1 MRKSPK
7 IIRLP
12 RGATRVDLAYAV
24 HTDIGPGFRIAGV
37 VARRLLAR
45 EDVAAANDK
54 RPASLVIRGT
64 EGMAGQVCAVLPDDS
79 GRYDHRIDLERQGT
93 AHPHQRS
100 PGHPPDSSGGTCQVS
115 LLQNSPTRFTA
126 PHSIRPLRAICVVRE
141 VSIAERLSLW
151 HGFRR
156 LRRTTAC
163 IPRMHGG
170 GRGNAGGHSRHRIN
184 WSADRARIPN
194 IKCAITLVTPLTIK
208 VLPPNSSLSRALLRS
223 AAVRSL

>member
-1 MRKSPK
+1 MTTGGSCISTYLVVSAWRLLECRVFPRSRHHHLRP
-7 IIRLP
+7 IQFRRANRSAGQRPGLGFNAPSYAAPGTARNSIRAIRLADHSGLP
-12 RGATRVDLAYAV
+12 VSSFLQLESYQKYQ
-24 HTDIGPGFRIAGV
+24 
-37 VARRLLAR
+37 L
-45 EDVAAANDK
+45 
-54 RPASLVIRGT
+54 T
-64 EGMAGQVCAVLPDDS
+64 E
-79 GRYDHRIDLERQGT
+79 
-93 AHPHQRS
+93 
-100 PGHPPDSSGGTCQVS
+100 S

-141 VSIAERLSLW
+141 ASIAERLSLW

-170 GRGNAGGHSRHRIN
+170 GRGNAGGHSRNRIN

-194 IKCAITLVTPLTIK
+194 IKCAITLVAPLTIK